1 MTAAQATSASFDFGR
16 VVSNT
21 FRVVGANLRELSIL
35 ALLLAGLPAA
45 VMRWGQ
51 VAMTGSL
58 DGTDAGT
65 PNFAVGLPL
74 FAIGVLTLMIGS
86 VLLQAATIRVT
97 VGTLNGDR
105 PSAFKELGRSYGL
118 ILPLIGLAIVM
129 SFAIGLGMVL
139 LIVPGVILSV
149 IWIVATPA
157 YVMERPG
164 VSGALSRSR
173 NLTRG
178 HRWPIFG
185 LSVIYFVAYFVM
197 SAVLGGIFVAVAMI
211 AGDIND
217 MQVGST
223 IANALLGA
231 ISGVVTSAGISSIY
245 YELRMIKEGV
255 GAAQLAAVF
264 D

>member
-21 FRVVGANLRELSIL
+21 LRVVGSNLRELSIV
-35 ALLLAGLPAA
+35 ALLLAGVPAA
-45 VMRWGQ
+45 MMGWGQ
-51 VAMTGSL
+51 ALLGGTI
-58 DGTDAGT
+58 DGTGAE
-65 PNFAVGLPL
+65 PNFAVALPVFSL
-74 FAIGVLTLMIGS
+74 GVIALMIGS
-86 VLLQAATIRVT
+86 VLLQAATIRVA
-97 VGTLNGDR
+97 VATLNGDK
-105 PSAFKELGRSYGL
+105 PSAFRELSRSYGV
-118 ILPLIGLAIVM
+118 ILPIIGLAIVTG
-129 SFAIGLGMVL
+129 FGIGLGTLL
-139 LIVPGVILSV
+139 LIVPGVILAV
-149 IWIVATPA
+149 MWIVATPA

-164 VSGALSRSR
+164 VFGALGRSR

-185 LSVIYFVAYFVM
+185 LSVVYFVAYFVI
-197 SAVLGGIFVAVAMI
+197 SAVLGGIFVAAAMI
-211 AGDIND
+211 AGDLNGLQIT
-217 MQVGST
+217 ST
-223 IANALLGA
+223 IANALLGT

>member
-1 MTAAQATSASFDFGR
+1 MTAAQATSANFDFGR

-35 ALLLAGLPAA
+35 AFLLAGLPAA
-45 VMRWGQ
+45 LMGWGQ
-51 VAMTGSL
+51 SLLGGSI
-58 DGTDAGT
+58 DGTGEASNLT
-65 PNFAVGLPL
+65 AGLPL
-74 FAIGVLTLMIGS
+74 FGVGVFVLMVGS

-97 VGTLNGDR
+97 VATLNGDK
-105 PSAFKELGRSYGL
+105 PSAFRELSRSYGV
-118 ILPLIGLAIVM
+118 ILPIIGLAIVT
-129 SFAIGLGMVL
+129 SFGIGLGTLL
-139 LIVPGVILSV
+139 LIVPGIILAV
-149 IWIVATPA
+149 MWVVATPA

-164 VSGALSRSR
+164 VFGALGRSR

-185 LSVIYFVAYFVM
+185 LMVVYFVAYFVV
-197 SAVLGGIFVAVAMI
+197 SAVLGGIFVAAAMI
-211 AGDIND
+211 AGDLNG

-231 ISGVVTSAGISSIY
+231 VSGVVTSAGISSVY
-245 YELRMIKEGV
+245 YELRTIKEGV

>member
-21 FRVVGANLRELSIL
+21 FRVVGANRRELSII

-45 VMRWGQ
+45 LMGWGQ
-51 VAMTGSL
+51 AALGGAL
-58 DGTDAGT
+58 DGTGDA
-65 PNFAVGLPL
+65 PNLGVGAPL
-74 FAIGVLTLMIGS
+74 FGLGVFTLMIGS
-86 VLLQAATIRVT
+86 VLLQAATIRVA
-97 VGTLNGDR
+97 VATLNGDK
-105 PSAFKELGRSYGL
+105 PSAFRELSRSYGV
-118 ILPLIGLAIVM
+118 ILPIIGLAIVM
-129 SFAIGLGMVL
+129 SFGIGLGML
-139 LIVPGVILSV
+139 LLFVPGIILAV
-149 IWIVATPA
+149 MWIVATPV

-164 VSGALSRSR
+164 VFGALGRSR

-185 LSVIYFVAYFVM
+185 LSVVYFVAYFVV
-197 SAVLGGIFVAVAMI
+197 SAVLGGIFVALAMI
-211 AGDIND
+211 AGDLNGMSIT
-217 MQVGST
+217 ST

-231 ISGVVTSAGISSIY
+231 VSGVVTSAGISAIY